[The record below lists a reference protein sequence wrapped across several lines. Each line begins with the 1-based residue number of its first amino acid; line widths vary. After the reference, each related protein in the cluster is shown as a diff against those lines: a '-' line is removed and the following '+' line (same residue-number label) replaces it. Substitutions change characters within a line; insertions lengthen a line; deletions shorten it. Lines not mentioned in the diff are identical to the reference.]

1 MIHLAPSEAD
11 LHAYVDGQLDASARA
26 EIERWLAAHPERAA
40 VVADWKRDAERLR
53 VQQALPE
60 HWPANPLLDPARLRR
75 QVRARRRTRLGMAAA
90 MALSLCVGVGL
101 GWQAK
106 QAQNPVA
113 RLPMADAVAA
123 YRLFATSDTLASLD
137 SASPAQLRDWLALHF
152 GALDR
157 VPDLSAQGFH
167 LVGGQRLSTEQGAAA
182 MLVYADAQGTRLG
195 LYVRPGGWFRRPGQ
209 RRDGDLLAQYWS
221 RGDASFAVVSPF
233 DDPRAR
239 SVASALAP
247 RG

>member
-1 MIHLAPSEAD
+1 
-11 LHAYVDGQLDASARA
+11 
-26 EIERWLAAHPERAA
+26 
-40 VVADWKRDAERLR
+40 
-53 VQQALPE
+53 
-60 HWPANPLLDPARLRR
+60 
-75 QVRARRRTRLGMAAA
+75 MAAA
-90 MALSLCVGVGL
+90 MALSLCLGVGL

-106 QAQNPVA
+106 QAQNPIA

-123 YRLFATSDTLASLD
+123 YRLFAASDTPASLD
-137 SASPAQLRDWLALHF
+137 SASPAQLREWLAVHF
-152 GALDR
+152 GALDQ

-195 LYVRPGGWFRRPGQ
+195 LYVRPGDWFRRPGE
-209 RRDGDLLAQYWS
+209 RRDGELLAQYWS
-221 RGDASFAVVSPF
+221 RGNASFAVVSPF
-233 DDPRAR
+233 DDARAR